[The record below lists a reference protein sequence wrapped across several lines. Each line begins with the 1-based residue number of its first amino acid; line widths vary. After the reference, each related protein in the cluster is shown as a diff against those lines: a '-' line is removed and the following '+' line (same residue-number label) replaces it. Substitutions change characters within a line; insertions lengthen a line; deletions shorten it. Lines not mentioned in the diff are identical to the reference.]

1 MATVDQIAAA
11 VAVIKEVAGNPSVG
25 FAKDTIDFLEGL
37 NEPLVSTPANEVR
50 VVESKETR

>member
-11 VAVIKEVAGNPSVG
+11 VAVIKEVTGNPSVG